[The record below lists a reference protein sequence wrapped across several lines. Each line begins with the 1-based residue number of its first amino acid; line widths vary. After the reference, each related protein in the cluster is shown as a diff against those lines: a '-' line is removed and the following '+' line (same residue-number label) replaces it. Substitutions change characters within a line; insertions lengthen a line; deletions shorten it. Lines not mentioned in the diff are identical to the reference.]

1 MSLTTARFNQ
11 SPSEVKRY
19 LVDFT
24 LDLAT
29 GESLVS
35 IPAPT
40 ITSPSGELIPT
51 LVVSS
56 IALAPAV
63 GGQITMF
70 TFFVSGG
77 TAGQNYEID
86 FLASTT
92 LTQVLECVV
101 AFNTAV
107 KT

>member
-1 MSLTTARFNQ
+1 MSLITARFSK

-19 LVDFT
+19 LADFT

-29 GESLVS
+29 GESLLTV
-35 IPAPT
+35 PAP
-40 ITSPSGELIPT
+40 IISSPSGELVPT
-51 LVVSS
+51 LVVTN

-63 GGQITMF
+63 GGQVTMF

-77 TAGQNYEID
+77 TDGQNYEID
-86 FLASTT
+86 FLPTT
-92 LTQVLECVV
+92 SLTQILECVV
-101 AFNTAV
+101 AFAIAV